1 MSGQAAGLPGHF
13 GLDIPYMDLIGLE
26 PEHLETDLVRTR
38 LPYAA
43 ALRNSRGDVHGGAL
57 MSALDFTLSAA
68 GRSHDPLN
76 VGMATIDMN
85 THFMEPGQGDLLIE
99 ARCLRRGKTLA
110 FCEGE
115 VRRADGTLV
124 AKAAATFKIIPLRA
138 GGD

>member
-1 MSGQAAGLPGHF
+1 MSARQSVGQAYF
-13 GLDIPYMDLIGLE
+13 GLDIPYMDLLGLRA
-26 PEHLETDLVRTR
+26 EHLSADFVRTR
-38 LPYAA
+38 LPAT
-43 ALRNSRGDVHGGAL
+43 LSLCNSRGDVHGGAI

-85 THFMEPGQGDLLIE
+85 THFMEPGQGELVIE

-124 AKAAATFKIIPLRA
+124 AKAAATFKIIPLG

>member
-1 MSGQAAGLPGHF
+1 MSRKTVEHGHF
-13 GLDIPYMDLIGLE
+13 GLDIPFMDLLGLQAE
-26 PEHLETDLVRTR
+26 YLDADSVRTR
-38 LPYAA
+38 LPQRAS
-43 ALRNSRGDVHGGAL
+43 LCNSRGDVHGGAL

-68 GRSHDPLN
+68 GRSNDPLN
-76 VGMATIDMN
+76 VGMATIDMS
-85 THFMEPGQGDLLIE
+85 THFMEPGRGDLVIE

-124 AKAAATFKIIPLRA
+124 AKASATFKIIPLQA